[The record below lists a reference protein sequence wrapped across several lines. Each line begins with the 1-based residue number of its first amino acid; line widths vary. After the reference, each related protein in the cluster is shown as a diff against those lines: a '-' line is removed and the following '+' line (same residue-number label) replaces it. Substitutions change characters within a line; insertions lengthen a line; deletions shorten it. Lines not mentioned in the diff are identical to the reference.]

1 MTKEQKKLI
10 KKLVGT
16 AIVIAAIVGVIYLIL
31 HLLGWTDLSREQ
43 LQAFVQQTGVIAPLV
58 YIAISFMQVTFVPI
72 PAAVTILAGNYV
84 FGAVGAFIYSYIGTL
99 LGGMF
104 AFLLGKWI
112 GRPFINWLSGGQ
124 EETDKWLKKL
134 KGKENVLLFF
144 MFLFPFF
151 PDDLLCSVAGI
162 LPISTLGFFLMLVV
176 TRATSAGGTLLF
188 MSGEIIPF
196 HGWGLIVL
204 GIVAVIGIAA
214 FIVCFKNSQKI
225 NEWYE
230 GLLYKI
236 SNCKIFHR
244 KEKRQR
250 GKKTGVRKRAYERT
264 FVG

>member
-10 KKLVGT
+10 KKLIGS
-16 AIVIAAIVGVIYLIL
+16 ALVIAAIVGTGYLVL
-31 HLLGWTDLSREQ
+31 RLLGWTDFSREQ
-43 LQAFVQQTGVIAPLV
+43 LQTFVQQAGVVAPLV
-58 YIAISFMQVTFVPI
+58 YILISFLQVTLVPI
-72 PAAVTILAGNYV
+72 PAAITILAGNYV
-84 FGAVGAFIYSYIGTL
+84 FGVWLAFIYSYIGTL

-104 AFLLGKWI
+104 AFFLGRWI
-112 GRPFINWLSGGQ
+112 GKPFVNWLSGSQ
-124 EETDKWLKKL
+124 EETDKWLQKL

-162 LPISTLGFFLMLVV
+162 LPISWLGFFLMLVV

-196 HGWGLIVL
+196 HGWGLFVL
-204 GIVAVIGIAA
+204 GGVAVIGIVA
-214 FIVCFKNSQKI
+214 FIVCFKHSKVI

-236 SNCKIFHR
+236 SNCKIFRR
-244 KEKRQR
+244 K
-250 GKKTGVRKRAYERT
+250 KKSETEDTNGSVDEN
-264 FVG
+264 V